1 MGIKVAKFGGSS
13 VADGIQLTK
22 TKAIIEQDP
31 DRRYIV
37 VSAPGKRFE
46 GDNKITDLLYLCK
59 THIEHN
65 LPYDQL
71 FQVVADRYMAVE
83 VNLGVKVDLLRYFD
97 EIRENL
103 KKNPSSDYIA
113 SRGEYLNAILVAAFL
128 GYDFVDTAELIKFDT
143 KGKLLMEE
151 TDQAIREELSKH
163 ERAVLPGFYG
173 STPDGQIKTFSRGGS
188 DVTGSLVAKACH
200 ADVYENWT
208 DVSGVYSSD
217 PRYVKSAHVIPML
230 SYKMVRELSE
240 VGASV
245 FHEEAI
251 APVVEVNIPINIR
264 NTNSPEDDGTIIGK
278 EPEKKG
284 VVGVS
289 AKGGLSKIYV
299 RKLMFFKESGVRHKV
314 LSLMHLYGIKPCYTL
329 YGCDSISWYFETKQI
344 ENIDTEEMCLRIKKE
359 FSLDEIELKKGFA
372 VVGLVGKGIEETM
385 EYVDALDELRK
396 NNIEPS
402 SVSLGGSYTTFVI
415 GVPEDRKLD
424 AVNAISERL
433 FIKK

>member
-1 MGIKVAKFGGSS
+1 MKVCKFGGSS
-13 VADGIQLTK
+13 VADASQIK
-22 TKAIIEQDP
+22 KVKAILDSDEE
-31 DRRYIV
+31 RSVVV
-37 VSAPGKRFE
+37 VSAPGKRFSGDEKVTDMLLSCADIVEKGGSAEKRFESVKTRFRDIAE
-46 GDNKITDLLYLCK
+46 G
-59 THIEHN
+59 
-65 LPYDQL
+65 
-71 FQVVADRYMAVE
+71 
-83 VNLGVKVDLLRYFD
+83 LGLRRD
-97 EIRENL
+97 VLDKELDDVLSRIDGGAGI
-103 KKNPSSDYIA
+103 DYAA
-113 SRGEYLNAILVAAFL
+113 SRGEHLNAILISKYFGWNYIETEDCIVIGENNKIEEESYSALAS
-128 GYDFVDTAELIKFDT
+128 LIET
-143 KGKLLMEE
+143 GKKYV
-151 TDQAIREELSKH
+151 I
-163 ERAVLPGFYG
+163 PGFYG
-173 STPDGQIKTFSRGGS
+173 RGLNGEVKCFSRGGS
-188 DVTGSLVAKACH
+188 DITGAIAARAVM

-217 PRYVKSAHVIPML
+217 PRYVKSAHVIPSL

-264 NTNSPEDDGTIIGK
+264 NTNSPEDNGTFIGK
-278 EPEKKG
+278 EPEEKG

-289 AKGGLSKIYV
+289 AKGGLSKIYI

-314 LSLMHLYGIKPCYTL
+314 LSMMHLYGIKPCYTL

-344 ENIDTEEMCLRIKKE
+344 ENIDTEEMCSRIQKE
-359 FSLDEIELKKGFA
+359 FALDEIELIKGFA

-396 NNIEPS
+396 NGIQPA

-433 FIKK
+433 FIK

>member
-1 MGIKVAKFGGSS
+1 MKVCKFGGSS
-13 VADGIQLTK
+13 VADASQIK
-22 TKAIIEQDP
+22 KVKAILDSDKERTIV
-31 DRRYIV
+31 V
-37 VSAPGKRFE
+37 VSAPGKRFSGDEKVTDMLLSCAEMVQKGMSSKDKFEDVKNRYRDIAE
-46 GDNKITDLLYLCK
+46 GLGLGRDVIDEDLK
-59 THIEHN
+59 
-65 LPYDQL
+65 
-71 FQVVADRYMAVE
+71 AVYE
-83 VNLGVKVDLLRYFD
+83 TIKSGAGR
-97 EIRENL
+97 
-103 KKNPSSDYIA
+103 DYAA
-113 SRGEYLNAILVAAFL
+113 SRGEHLNAKLIAKYL
-128 GYDFVDTAELIKFDT
+128 GWNYIETEECIVIGENNKIEGESYSNLASLIES
-143 KGKLLMEE
+143 GKKYV
-151 TDQAIREELSKH
+151 I
-163 ERAVLPGFYG
+163 PGFYG
-173 STPDGQIKTFSRGGS
+173 RSPSGDVRCFSRGGS
-188 DVTGSLVAKACH
+188 DITGAIAARAVM

-217 PRYVKSAHVIPML
+217 PRFVKSAHVIPAL

-264 NTNSPEDDGTIIGK
+264 NTNSPDDAGTIIGK
-278 EPEKKG
+278 EPEEKG

-299 RKLMFFKESGVRHKV
+299 RKLMFFKESGIRHKI
-314 LSLMHLYGIKPCYTL
+314 LSLMHIYGIKPCYTL

-344 ENIDTEEMCLRIKKE
+344 ENIDTDEMCSRIKEE

-372 VVGLVGKGIEETM
+372 VVGLVGKGVEETM

-415 GVPEDRKLD
+415 GVPEERKLD
-424 AVNAISERL
+424 AVNCISERL
-433 FIKK
+433 FVSK

>member
-1 MGIKVAKFGGSS
+1 MKVCKFGGSS
-13 VADGIQLTK
+13 VADASQIK
-22 TKAIIEQDP
+22 KVKAILDSDKERTIV
-31 DRRYIV
+31 V
-37 VSAPGKRFE
+37 VSAPGKRFS
-46 GDNKITDLLYLCK
+46 GDEKVTDMLLSCAALAQNEK
-59 THIEHN
+59 ALEEK
-65 LPYDQL
+65 
-71 FQVVADRYMAVE
+71 FEEVKDRYRDIAEGLRLGRDVIDGELEAVLE
-83 VNLGVKVDLLRYFD
+83 KMKMGAGR
-97 EIRENL
+97 
-103 KKNPSSDYIA
+103 DYAA
-113 SRGEYLNAILVAAFL
+113 SRGEHLNAILISKYL
-128 GYDFVDTAELIKFDT
+128 GWNYIETEDTIVIGENNKIESESYTNLASVIE
-143 KGKLLMEE
+143 KGKKYV
-151 TDQAIREELSKH
+151 I
-163 ERAVLPGFYG
+163 PGFYG
-173 STPDGQIKTFSRGGS
+173 RSPSGEVRCFSRGGS
-188 DVTGSLVAKACH
+188 DITGAIAARAVM

>member
-1 MGIKVAKFGGSS
+1 MKVCKFGGSS
-13 VADGIQLTK
+13 VADASQIK
-22 TKAIIEQDP
+22 KVKAILDSDK
-31 DRRYIV
+31 DRMIVV
-37 VSAPGKRFE
+37 VSAPGKRFSGDEKVTDMLLSCAEMVDKGESSKEKFESVKNRFRDIAE
-46 GDNKITDLLYLCK
+46 GLGLERDILNEEL
-59 THIEHN
+59 EE
-65 LPYDQL
+65 
-71 FQVVADRYMAVE
+71 VAKRIDGGA
-83 VNLGVKVDLLRYFD
+83 GK
-97 EIRENL
+97 
-103 KKNPSSDYIA
+103 DYAA
-113 SRGEYLNAILVAAFL
+113 SRGEHLNAKLISKYL
-128 GYDFVDTAELIKFDT
+128 GWNYIETGDAIVIGENNKIEEESYSNLAELIKKD
-143 KGKLLMEE
+143 GRYV
-151 TDQAIREELSKH
+151 I
-163 ERAVLPGFYG
+163 PGFYG
-173 STPDGQIKTFSRGGS
+173 RSPSGDIRCFSRGGS
-188 DVTGSLVAKACH
+188 DITGAIAARAVM

-217 PRYVKSAHVIPML
+217 PRFVKSAHVIPSL

-344 ENIDTEEMCLRIKKE
+344 DHIDTDEMCSRIKDE
-359 FSLDEIELKKGFA
+359 FSLDEIELIKGFA
-372 VVGLVGKGIEETM
+372 VVGLVGNGIEETM

-396 NNIEPS
+396 NGIQPS

-424 AVNAISERL
+424 AVNYISERL
-433 FIKK
+433 FTIK

>member
-1 MGIKVAKFGGSS
+1 MKVCKFGGSS
-13 VADGIQLTK
+13 VADASQIKKVKSILDSDKERT
-22 TKAIIEQDP
+22 IV
-31 DRRYIV
+31 V
-37 VSAPGKRFE
+37 VSAPGKRFNGDEKVTDMLLSCAEMVQKGMSSKEKFEDVKNRYRDIAE
-46 GDNKITDLLYLCK
+46 GLGLGRDIIDEDLETVYK
-59 THIEHN
+59 TIEGG
-65 LPYDQL
+65 
-71 FQVVADRYMAVE
+71 AR
-83 VNLGVKVDLLRYFD
+83 R
-97 EIRENL
+97 
-103 KKNPSSDYIA
+103 DYAA
-113 SRGEYLNAILVAAFL
+113 SRGEHLNAKLIAKYL
-128 GYDFVDTAELIKFDT
+128 GWNYIETEECIVIGENNKIENESYSNLASLIEN
-143 KGKLLMEE
+143 GKKYV
-151 TDQAIREELSKH
+151 I
-163 ERAVLPGFYG
+163 PGFYG
-173 STPDGQIKTFSRGGS
+173 RSPSGDVRCFSRGGS
-188 DVTGSLVAKACH
+188 DITGAIAARAVM

-217 PRYVKSAHVIPML
+217 PRFVKSAHVIPAL

-264 NTNSPEDDGTIIGK
+264 NTNSPEDAGTIIGK
-278 EPEKKG
+278 EPEEKG

-299 RKLMFFKESGVRHKV
+299 RKLMFFKESGIRHKI
-314 LSLMHLYGIKPCYTL
+314 LSLMHIYGIKPCYTL
-329 YGCDSISWYFETKQI
+329 YGCDSISWYFDTKQI
-344 ENIDTEEMCLRIKKE
+344 ENIDTDEMCSRIQSE

-433 FIKK
+433 FIK

>member
-1 MGIKVAKFGGSS
+1 MKVCKFGGSS
-13 VADGIQLTK
+13 VADASQIK
-22 TKAIIEQDP
+22 KVKAILDSDKERTIV
-31 DRRYIV
+31 V
-37 VSAPGKRFE
+37 VSAPGKRFSGDEKVTDMLLSCAEMVQKGLSSKEKFEDVKNRYRDIAE
-46 GDNKITDLLYLCK
+46 GLGLGRDVIDEELQTVYK
-59 THIEHN
+59 TIEGG
-65 LPYDQL
+65 
-71 FQVVADRYMAVE
+71 AGR
-83 VNLGVKVDLLRYFD
+83 
-97 EIRENL
+97 
-103 KKNPSSDYIA
+103 DYAA
-113 SRGEYLNAILVAAFL
+113 SRGEHLNAKLIAKYL
-128 GYDFVDTAELIKFDT
+128 GWNYIETEECIVIGENNKIESESYSNLASLIEN
-143 KGKLLMEE
+143 GKKYV
-151 TDQAIREELSKH
+151 I
-163 ERAVLPGFYG
+163 PGFYG
-173 STPDGQIKTFSRGGS
+173 RSPSGDVRCFSRGGS
-188 DVTGSLVAKACH
+188 DITGAIAARAVM

-217 PRYVKSAHVIPML
+217 PRFVKSAHVIPAL

-264 NTNSPEDDGTIIGK
+264 NTNSPEDAGTIIGK
-278 EPEKKG
+278 EPEEKG

-299 RKLMFFKESGVRHKV
+299 RKLMFFKESGIRHKI
-314 LSLMHLYGIKPCYTL
+314 LSLMHIYGIKPCYTL
-329 YGCDSISWYFETKQI
+329 YGCDSISWYFDTKQI
-344 ENIDTEEMCLRIKKE
+344 KNIDTDEMCSRIQSE
-359 FSLDEIELKKGFA
+359 FSLDEIGLKKGFA

-433 FIKK
+433 FIK

>member
-1 MGIKVAKFGGSS
+1 MKVCKFGGSS
-13 VADGIQLTK
+13 VADASQIK
-22 TKAIIEQDP
+22 KVKAILDKDQD
-31 DRRYIV
+31 RSIVV
-37 VSAPGKRFE
+37 VSAPGKRFSGDEKVTDMLLLCAEIVNKGNSSKDKFEDVKNRFRDIAE
-46 GDNKITDLLYLCK
+46 GLGLGRDALEEELDVVLKN
-59 THIEHN
+59 IESG
-65 LPYDQL
+65 
-71 FQVVADRYMAVE
+71 A
-83 VNLGVKVDLLRYFD
+83 GK
-97 EIRENL
+97 
-103 KKNPSSDYIA
+103 DYAA
-113 SRGEYLNAILVAAFL
+113 SRGEHLNAILISKYFGWNYIETEKCIVIGENNKIEEESYSNLAA
-128 GYDFVDTAELIKFDT
+128 LINKNE
-143 KGKLLMEE
+143 KYV
-151 TDQAIREELSKH
+151 I
-163 ERAVLPGFYG
+163 PGFYG
-173 STPDGQIKTFSRGGS
+173 RSPSGEVRCFSRGGS
-188 DVTGSLVAKACH
+188 DITGAIAARAVM

-217 PRYVKSAHVIPML
+217 PRFVKSAHVIPSI

-344 ENIDTEEMCLRIKKE
+344 ENIDTEEMCSRLKE
-359 FSLDEIELKKGFA
+359 EFNLDDIELKKGFA
-372 VVGLVGKGIEETM
+372 VVGLVGNGIEETM
-385 EYVDALDELRK
+385 EYVDALDELRR
-396 NNIEPS
+396 NGIQPS

-415 GVPEDRKLD
+415 GVPEERKLD
-424 AVNAISERL
+424 AVNCISERL
-433 FIKK
+433 FISK

>member
-1 MGIKVAKFGGSS
+1 MKVCKFGGSS
-13 VADGIQLTK
+13 VADASQIK
-22 TKAIIEQDP
+22 KVKAILDKDQD
-31 DRRYIV
+31 RSIVV
-37 VSAPGKRFE
+37 VSAPGKRFSGDEKVTDMLLLCAEIVNKGNSSKDKFEDVKNRFRDIAE
-46 GDNKITDLLYLCK
+46 GLGLGRDALEEELDVVLKN
-59 THIEHN
+59 IESG
-65 LPYDQL
+65 
-71 FQVVADRYMAVE
+71 A
-83 VNLGVKVDLLRYFD
+83 GK
-97 EIRENL
+97 
-103 KKNPSSDYIA
+103 DYAA
-113 SRGEYLNAILVAAFL
+113 SRGEHLNAILISKYFGWNYIETEKCIVIGENNKIEEESYSNLAA
-128 GYDFVDTAELIKFDT
+128 LINKNE
-143 KGKLLMEE
+143 KYV
-151 TDQAIREELSKH
+151 I
-163 ERAVLPGFYG
+163 PGFYG
-173 STPDGQIKTFSRGGS
+173 RSPSGEVRCFSRGGS
-188 DVTGSLVAKACH
+188 DITGAIAARAVM

-217 PRYVKSAHVIPML
+217 PRFVKSAHVIPSL

-344 ENIDTEEMCLRIKKE
+344 ENIDTEEMCSRLKE
-359 FSLDEIELKKGFA
+359 EFNLDDIELKKGFA
-372 VVGLVGKGIEETM
+372 VVGLVGNGIEETM
-385 EYVDALDELRK
+385 EYVDALDELRR
-396 NNIEPS
+396 NGIQPS

-415 GVPEDRKLD
+415 GVPEERKLD
-424 AVNAISERL
+424 AVNCISERL
-433 FIKK
+433 FISK

>member
-1 MGIKVAKFGGSS
+1 MKVCKFGGSS
-13 VADGIQLTK
+13 VADASQIKKVKSILDSDKERT
-22 TKAIIEQDP
+22 IV
-31 DRRYIV
+31 V
-37 VSAPGKRFE
+37 VSAPGKRFSGDEKVTDMLLSCAEMVQKGMSSKEKFEDVKNRYRDIAE
-46 GDNKITDLLYLCK
+46 GLGLGRDIIDEDLETVYK
-59 THIEHN
+59 TIEGG
-65 LPYDQL
+65 
-71 FQVVADRYMAVE
+71 AGR
-83 VNLGVKVDLLRYFD
+83 
-97 EIRENL
+97 
-103 KKNPSSDYIA
+103 DYAA
-113 SRGEYLNAILVAAFL
+113 SRGEHLNAKLIAKYL
-128 GYDFVDTAELIKFDT
+128 GWNYIETEECIVIGENNKIENESYSNLASLIEN
-143 KGKLLMEE
+143 GKKYV
-151 TDQAIREELSKH
+151 I
-163 ERAVLPGFYG
+163 PGFYG
-173 STPDGQIKTFSRGGS
+173 RSPSGDVRCFSRGGS
-188 DVTGSLVAKACH
+188 DITGAIAARAVM

-217 PRYVKSAHVIPML
+217 PRFVKSAHVIPAL

-264 NTNSPEDDGTIIGK
+264 NTNSPEDAGTIIGK
-278 EPEKKG
+278 EPEDKG

-299 RKLMFFKESGVRHKV
+299 RKLMFFKESGIRHKI
-314 LSLMHLYGIKPCYTL
+314 LSLMHIYGIKPCYTL
-329 YGCDSISWYFETKQI
+329 YGCDSISWYFDTKQI
-344 ENIDTEEMCLRIKKE
+344 KNIDTDEMCSRIQSE

-433 FIKK
+433 FIK

>member
-1 MGIKVAKFGGSS
+1 MKVCKFGGSS
-13 VADGIQLTK
+13 VADASQIKKVKSILDSDKERT
-22 TKAIIEQDP
+22 IV
-31 DRRYIV
+31 V
-37 VSAPGKRFE
+37 VSAPGKRFSGDEKVTDMLLSCAEMVQKGVSSKEKFEDVKNRYRDIAE
-46 GDNKITDLLYLCK
+46 GLGLGRDIIDEDLETVYK
-59 THIEHN
+59 TIE
-65 LPYDQL
+65 DG
-71 FQVVADRYMAVE
+71 AGR
-83 VNLGVKVDLLRYFD
+83 
-97 EIRENL
+97 
-103 KKNPSSDYIA
+103 DYAA
-113 SRGEYLNAILVAAFL
+113 SRGEHLNAKLIAKYL
-128 GYDFVDTAELIKFDT
+128 GWNYIETEECIVIGENNKIESESYSNLASLIEN
-143 KGKLLMEE
+143 GKKYV
-151 TDQAIREELSKH
+151 I
-163 ERAVLPGFYG
+163 PGFYG
-173 STPDGQIKTFSRGGS
+173 RSPSGDVRCFSRGGS
-188 DVTGSLVAKACH
+188 DITGAIAARAVM

-217 PRYVKSAHVIPML
+217 PRFVKSAHVIPAL

-264 NTNSPEDDGTIIGK
+264 NTNSPEDAGTIIGK
-278 EPEKKG
+278 EPEDKG

-299 RKLMFFKESGVRHKV
+299 RKLMFFKESGIRHKI
-314 LSLMHLYGIKPCYTL
+314 LSLMHIYGIKPCYTL

-344 ENIDTEEMCLRIKKE
+344 ENIDTDEMCSRIQSE

-433 FIKK
+433 FIK

>member
-1 MGIKVAKFGGSS
+1 MKVCKFGGSS
-13 VADGIQLTK
+13 VADASQIKKVKSILDSDKERT
-22 TKAIIEQDP
+22 IV
-31 DRRYIV
+31 V
-37 VSAPGKRFE
+37 VSAPGKRFSGDEKVTDMLLSCAEMVQKGMSSKEKFEDVKNRYRDIAE
-46 GDNKITDLLYLCK
+46 GLGLGRDVIDAELQTVYK
-59 THIEHN
+59 TIEGG
-65 LPYDQL
+65 
-71 FQVVADRYMAVE
+71 AGR
-83 VNLGVKVDLLRYFD
+83 
-97 EIRENL
+97 
-103 KKNPSSDYIA
+103 DYAA
-113 SRGEYLNAILVAAFL
+113 SRGEHLNAKLIAKYL
-128 GYDFVDTAELIKFDT
+128 GWNYIETEECIVIGENNKIENESYSNLASLIEN
-143 KGKLLMEE
+143 GKKYV
-151 TDQAIREELSKH
+151 I
-163 ERAVLPGFYG
+163 PGFYG
-173 STPDGQIKTFSRGGS
+173 RSPSGDVRCFSRGGS
-188 DVTGSLVAKACH
+188 DITGAIAARAVM

-217 PRYVKSAHVIPML
+217 PRFVKSAHVIPAL

-264 NTNSPEDDGTIIGK
+264 NTNCPEDAGTIIGK
-278 EPEKKG
+278 EPEEKG

-299 RKLMFFKESGVRHKV
+299 RKLMFFKESGIRHKI
-314 LSLMHLYGIKPCYTL
+314 LSLMHIYGIKPCYTL
-329 YGCDSISWYFETKQI
+329 YGCDSISWYFDTKQI
-344 ENIDTEEMCLRIKKE
+344 KNIDTDEMCSRIQSE

-433 FIKK
+433 FIK

>member
-1 MGIKVAKFGGSS
+1 MKVCKFGGSS
-13 VADGIQLTK
+13 VADASQIK
-22 TKAIIEQDP
+22 KVKAILDKDQD
-31 DRRYIV
+31 RSIVV
-37 VSAPGKRFE
+37 VSAPGKRFSGDEKVTDMLLLCAEIVNKGNSSKDKFEDVKNRFRDIAE
-46 GDNKITDLLYLCK
+46 GLGLGRDALEEELDVVLKN
-59 THIEHN
+59 IESG
-65 LPYDQL
+65 
-71 FQVVADRYMAVE
+71 A
-83 VNLGVKVDLLRYFD
+83 GK
-97 EIRENL
+97 
-103 KKNPSSDYIA
+103 DYAA
-113 SRGEYLNAILVAAFL
+113 SRGEHLNAILISKYFGWNYIETEKCIVIGENNKIEEESYSNLAA
-128 GYDFVDTAELIKFDT
+128 LINKNE
-143 KGKLLMEE
+143 KYV
-151 TDQAIREELSKH
+151 I
-163 ERAVLPGFYG
+163 PGFYG
-173 STPDGQIKTFSRGGS
+173 RSPSGEVRCFSRGGS
-188 DVTGSLVAKACH
+188 DITGAIAARAVM

-217 PRYVKSAHVIPML
+217 PRFVKSAHVIPSL

-344 ENIDTEEMCLRIKKE
+344 ENIDTEEMCSRLKE
-359 FSLDEIELKKGFA
+359 EFNLDDIELKKGFA
-372 VVGLVGKGIEETM
+372 VVGLVGNGIEETM
-385 EYVDALDELRK
+385 EYVDALDELRR
-396 NNIEPS
+396 NGIQPS

-415 GVPEDRKLD
+415 GVPEERKLD
-424 AVNAISERL
+424 AVNCISEKL
-433 FIKK
+433 FLK

>member
-1 MGIKVAKFGGSS
+1 MKVCKFGGSS
-13 VADGIQLTK
+13 VADALQIK
-22 TKAIIEQDP
+22 KVKAILDSDKERTIV
-31 DRRYIV
+31 V
-37 VSAPGKRFE
+37 VSAPGKRFSGDEKVTDMLLSCAEMVQKGVSSKEKFEDVKNRYRDIAE
-46 GDNKITDLLYLCK
+46 GLGLGRDIIDEDLETVYK
-59 THIEHN
+59 TIEGG
-65 LPYDQL
+65 
-71 FQVVADRYMAVE
+71 AGR
-83 VNLGVKVDLLRYFD
+83 
-97 EIRENL
+97 
-103 KKNPSSDYIA
+103 DYAA
-113 SRGEYLNAILVAAFL
+113 SRGEHLNAKLIAKYL
-128 GYDFVDTAELIKFDT
+128 GWNYIETEECIVIGENNKIENESYSNLASLIEN
-143 KGKLLMEE
+143 GKKYV
-151 TDQAIREELSKH
+151 I
-163 ERAVLPGFYG
+163 PGFYG
-173 STPDGQIKTFSRGGS
+173 RSPSGEVRCFSRGGS
-188 DVTGSLVAKACH
+188 DITGAIAARAVM

-217 PRYVKSAHVIPML
+217 PRFVKSAHVVPAL

-264 NTNSPEDDGTIIGK
+264 NTNSPDDAGTIIGK
-278 EPEKKG
+278 EPDDKG

-299 RKLMFFKESGVRHKV
+299 RKLMFFKESGIRHKI
-314 LSLMHLYGIKPCYTL
+314 LSMMHIYGIKPCYTL

-344 ENIDTEEMCLRIKKE
+344 ENIDTDEMCSRIQSE

-415 GVPEDRKLD
+415 GVPEERKLD
-424 AVNAISERL
+424 AVNCISERL
-433 FIKK
+433 FLLK

>member
-1 MGIKVAKFGGSS
+1 MKVCKFGGSS
-13 VADGIQLTK
+13 VADASQIK
-22 TKAIIEQDP
+22 KVKAILDSDKERTIV
-31 DRRYIV
+31 V
-37 VSAPGKRFE
+37 VSAPGKRFSGDEKVTDMLLSCAEMVQKGMSSKEKFEDVKNRYRDIAE
-46 GDNKITDLLYLCK
+46 GLGLGRDVIDEDLETVCK
-59 THIEHN
+59 TIE
-65 LPYDQL
+65 DG
-71 FQVVADRYMAVE
+71 AGR
-83 VNLGVKVDLLRYFD
+83 
-97 EIRENL
+97 
-103 KKNPSSDYIA
+103 DYAA
-113 SRGEYLNAILVAAFL
+113 SRGEHLNAKLIAKYL
-128 GYDFVDTAELIKFDT
+128 GWNYIETEECIVIGENNKIENESYSKLASLIEN
-143 KGKLLMEE
+143 GKKYV
-151 TDQAIREELSKH
+151 I
-163 ERAVLPGFYG
+163 PGFYG
-173 STPDGQIKTFSRGGS
+173 RSPSGDVRCFSRGGS
-188 DVTGSLVAKACH
+188 DITGAIAARAVM

-217 PRYVKSAHVIPML
+217 PRFVKSAHVISAL

-264 NTNSPEDDGTIIGK
+264 NTNSPEDAGTIIGK
-278 EPEKKG
+278 EPEDKG

-289 AKGGLSKIYV
+289 TKGGLSKIYV
-299 RKLMFFKESGVRHKV
+299 RKLMFFKESGIRHKI
-314 LSLMHLYGIKPCYTL
+314 LSLMHIYGIKPCYTL
-329 YGCDSISWYFETKQI
+329 YGCDSISWYFDTKQI
-344 ENIDTEEMCLRIKKE
+344 ENIDTDEMCSRIQSE

-433 FIKK
+433 FIK

>member
-1 MGIKVAKFGGSS
+1 MKVCKFGGSS
-13 VADGIQLTK
+13 VADASQIK
-22 TKAIIEQDP
+22 KVKAILDSDKERTIV
-31 DRRYIV
+31 V
-37 VSAPGKRFE
+37 VSAPGKRFSGDEKVTDMLLSCAEMVQKGMSSKEKFEDVKNRYRDIAE
-46 GDNKITDLLYLCK
+46 GLGLGRDVIDEELQTVYK
-59 THIEHN
+59 TIEGG
-65 LPYDQL
+65 
-71 FQVVADRYMAVE
+71 AGR
-83 VNLGVKVDLLRYFD
+83 
-97 EIRENL
+97 
-103 KKNPSSDYIA
+103 DYAA
-113 SRGEYLNAILVAAFL
+113 SRGEHLNAKLIAKYL
-128 GYDFVDTAELIKFDT
+128 GWNYIETEECIVIGENNKIENESYSNLASLIEN
-143 KGKLLMEE
+143 GKKYV
-151 TDQAIREELSKH
+151 I
-163 ERAVLPGFYG
+163 PGFYG
-173 STPDGQIKTFSRGGS
+173 RSPSGDVRCFSRGGS
-188 DVTGSLVAKACH
+188 DITGAIVARAVM

-217 PRYVKSAHVIPML
+217 PRFIKSAHVIPAL

-264 NTNSPEDDGTIIGK
+264 NTNSPEDAGTIIGK
-278 EPEKKG
+278 EPEEKG

-299 RKLMFFKESGVRHKV
+299 RKLMFFKESGIRHKI
-314 LSLMHLYGIKPCYTL
+314 LSLMHIYGIKPCYTL
-329 YGCDSISWYFETKQI
+329 YGCDSISWYFDTKQI
-344 ENIDTEEMCLRIKKE
+344 ENIDTDEMCSRIQSE

-415 GVPEDRKLD
+415 GVPEERKLD
-424 AVNAISERL
+424 AVNCISERL
-433 FIKK
+433 FIK

>member
-1 MGIKVAKFGGSS
+1 MKVCKFGGSS
-13 VADGIQLTK
+13 VADASQIK
-22 TKAIIEQDP
+22 KVKAILDCDKERTIV
-31 DRRYIV
+31 V
-37 VSAPGKRFE
+37 VSAPGKRFSGDEKVTDMLLSCAEMVQKGISSKDKFEEVKNRYRDIAE
-46 GDNKITDLLYLCK
+46 GLGLGRDAIDGDLEIVYKKI
-59 THIEHN
+59 ESG
-65 LPYDQL
+65 
-71 FQVVADRYMAVE
+71 AGR
-83 VNLGVKVDLLRYFD
+83 
-97 EIRENL
+97 
-103 KKNPSSDYIA
+103 DYAA
-113 SRGEYLNAILVAAFL
+113 SRGEHLNAKLISKYL
-128 GYDFVDTAELIKFDT
+128 GWNYIETEECIVIGENNKIENESYSNLASLIEN
-143 KGKLLMEE
+143 GKKYV
-151 TDQAIREELSKH
+151 I
-163 ERAVLPGFYG
+163 PGFYG
-173 STPDGQIKTFSRGGS
+173 RSPSGEVRCFSRGGS
-188 DVTGSLVAKACH
+188 DITGAIAARAVM

-396 NNIEPS
+396 NKIVPS
-402 SVSLGGSYTTFVI
+402 SISLGGSYTTFVI

-424 AVNAISERL
+424 AVNCISERL
-433 FIKK
+433 FISK

>member
-1 MGIKVAKFGGSS
+1 MKVCKFGGSS
-13 VADGIQLTK
+13 VADASQIK
-22 TKAIIEQDP
+22 KVKAILDSDKE
-31 DRRYIV
+31 RSVVV
-37 VSAPGKRFE
+37 VSAPGKRFSGDEKVTDMLLSCVDIVEKGGSAEKRFESVKTRFRDIAE
-46 GDNKITDLLYLCK
+46 G
-59 THIEHN
+59 
-65 LPYDQL
+65 
-71 FQVVADRYMAVE
+71 
-83 VNLGVKVDLLRYFD
+83 LGLRRD
-97 EIRENL
+97 VLDKELDDVLSRIDGGAGI
-103 KKNPSSDYIA
+103 DYAA
-113 SRGEYLNAILVAAFL
+113 SRGEHLNAILISKYFGWNYIETEDCIVIGENNKIEEESYSALAS
-128 GYDFVDTAELIKFDT
+128 LIET
-143 KGKLLMEE
+143 GKKYV
-151 TDQAIREELSKH
+151 I
-163 ERAVLPGFYG
+163 PGFYG
-173 STPDGQIKTFSRGGS
+173 RGLNGEVKCFSRGGS
-188 DVTGSLVAKACH
+188 DITGAIAARAVM

-217 PRYVKSAHVIPML
+217 PRYVKSAHVIPSL

-264 NTNSPEDDGTIIGK
+264 NTNSPEDDGTFIGK
-278 EPEKKG
+278 EPEEKG

-289 AKGGLSKIYV
+289 AKGGLSKIYI

-314 LSLMHLYGIKPCYTL
+314 LSMMHLYGIKPCYTL

-344 ENIDTEEMCLRIKKE
+344 ENINTEEMCSRIQKE
-359 FSLDEIELKKGFA
+359 FALDEIELIKGFA

-396 NNIEPS
+396 NGIQPA

-433 FIKK
+433 FIK

>member
-1 MGIKVAKFGGSS
+1 MKVCKFGGSS
-13 VADGIQLTK
+13 VADASQIK
-22 TKAIIEQDP
+22 KVKAILDSDKERTIV
-31 DRRYIV
+31 V
-37 VSAPGKRFE
+37 VSAPGKRFSGDDKVTDMLLSCAEMVQKGLSSKEKFEDVKNRYRDIAE
-46 GDNKITDLLYLCK
+46 GLGLGRSVIDEELQTVYK
-59 THIEHN
+59 TIEGG
-65 LPYDQL
+65 
-71 FQVVADRYMAVE
+71 AGR
-83 VNLGVKVDLLRYFD
+83 
-97 EIRENL
+97 
-103 KKNPSSDYIA
+103 DYAA
-113 SRGEYLNAILVAAFL
+113 SRGEHLNAKLIAKYL
-128 GYDFVDTAELIKFDT
+128 GWNYIETEECIVIGENNKIENESYSNLASLIEN
-143 KGKLLMEE
+143 GKKYV
-151 TDQAIREELSKH
+151 I
-163 ERAVLPGFYG
+163 PGFYG
-173 STPDGQIKTFSRGGS
+173 RSPSGDVRCFSRGGS
-188 DVTGSLVAKACH
+188 DITGAIAARAVM

-217 PRYVKSAHVIPML
+217 PRFVKSAHVIPAL

-264 NTNSPEDDGTIIGK
+264 NTNSPEDAGTIIGK
-278 EPEKKG
+278 EPEEKG

-299 RKLMFFKESGVRHKV
+299 RKLMFFKESGIRHKI
-314 LSLMHLYGIKPCYTL
+314 LSLMHIYGIKPCYTL

-344 ENIDTEEMCLRIKKE
+344 ENIDTEEMCWRIKSE

-372 VVGLVGKGIEETM
+372 VVGLVGQGIEETM

-424 AVNAISERL
+424 AVNTISERL
-433 FIKK
+433 FIK

>member
-1 MGIKVAKFGGSS
+1 MKVCKFGGSS
-13 VADGIQLTK
+13 VADASQIK
-22 TKAIIEQDP
+22 KVKAILDSDKERTIV
-31 DRRYIV
+31 V
-37 VSAPGKRFE
+37 VSAPGKRFSGDEKVTDMLLSCAEMVQKGMSSKEKFEDVKNRYRDIAE
-46 GDNKITDLLYLCK
+46 GLGLGRDVIDEELQTVYK
-59 THIEHN
+59 TIEGG
-65 LPYDQL
+65 
-71 FQVVADRYMAVE
+71 AGR
-83 VNLGVKVDLLRYFD
+83 
-97 EIRENL
+97 
-103 KKNPSSDYIA
+103 DYAA
-113 SRGEYLNAILVAAFL
+113 SRGEHLNAKLIAKYL
-128 GYDFVDTAELIKFDT
+128 GWNYIETEECIVIGENNKIENESYSNLASLIEN
-143 KGKLLMEE
+143 GKEYV
-151 TDQAIREELSKH
+151 I
-163 ERAVLPGFYG
+163 PGFYG
-173 STPDGQIKTFSRGGS
+173 RSPSGDVRCFSRGGS
-188 DVTGSLVAKACH
+188 DITGAIAARAVM

-217 PRYVKSAHVIPML
+217 PRFVKSAHVIPAL

-264 NTNSPEDDGTIIGK
+264 NTNCPEDAGTIIGK
-278 EPEKKG
+278 EPEEKG

-299 RKLMFFKESGVRHKV
+299 RKLMFFKESGIRHKI
-314 LSLMHLYGIKPCYTL
+314 LSLMHIYGIKPCYTL

-344 ENIDTEEMCLRIKKE
+344 ENIDTEEMCRRIQSE

-415 GVPEDRKLD
+415 GVPEERKLD

-433 FIKK
+433 FIK

>member
-1 MGIKVAKFGGSS
+1 MLLSCAEMVQKGMSSKDKFEDVKNRYRDIAEGLGLGRDVIDEDLKAVYETIKSGAG
-13 VADGIQLTK
+13 
-22 TKAIIEQDP
+22 
-31 DRRYIV
+31 R
-37 VSAPGKRFE
+37 
-46 GDNKITDLLYLCK
+46 
-59 THIEHN
+59 
-65 LPYDQL
+65 
-71 FQVVADRYMAVE
+71 
-83 VNLGVKVDLLRYFD
+83 
-97 EIRENL
+97 
-103 KKNPSSDYIA
+103 DYAA
-113 SRGEYLNAILVAAFL
+113 SRGEHLNAKLIAKYL
-128 GYDFVDTAELIKFDT
+128 GWNYIETEECIVIGENNKIEGESYSNLASLIES
-143 KGKLLMEE
+143 GKKYV
-151 TDQAIREELSKH
+151 I
-163 ERAVLPGFYG
+163 PGFYG
-173 STPDGQIKTFSRGGS
+173 RSPSGDVRCFSRGGS
-188 DVTGSLVAKACH
+188 DITGAIAARAVM

-217 PRYVKSAHVIPML
+217 PRFVKSAHVIPAL

-264 NTNSPEDDGTIIGK
+264 NTNSPEDAGTIIGK
-278 EPEKKG
+278 EPEEKG

-299 RKLMFFKESGVRHKV
+299 RKLMFFKESGIRHKI
-314 LSLMHLYGIKPCYTL
+314 LSLMHIYGIKPCYTL

-344 ENIDTEEMCLRIKKE
+344 ENIDTDEMCSRIKSE

-433 FIKK
+433 FIK

>member
-1 MGIKVAKFGGSS
+1 MKVCKFGGSS
-13 VADGIQLTK
+13 VADASQIK
-22 TKAIIEQDP
+22 KVKAILDSDKERTIV
-31 DRRYIV
+31 V
-37 VSAPGKRFE
+37 VSAPGKRFSGDEKVTDMLLSCAEMVQKGMSSKDKFEDVKNRYRDIAE
-46 GDNKITDLLYLCK
+46 GLGLGRDVIDEDLK
-59 THIEHN
+59 
-65 LPYDQL
+65 
-71 FQVVADRYMAVE
+71 AVYE
-83 VNLGVKVDLLRYFD
+83 TIKSGAGR
-97 EIRENL
+97 
-103 KKNPSSDYIA
+103 DYAA
-113 SRGEYLNAILVAAFL
+113 SRGEHLNAKLIAKYL
-128 GYDFVDTAELIKFDT
+128 GWNYIETEECIVIGENNKIEGESYSNLASLIES
-143 KGKLLMEE
+143 GKKYV
-151 TDQAIREELSKH
+151 I
-163 ERAVLPGFYG
+163 PGFYG
-173 STPDGQIKTFSRGGS
+173 RSPSGDVRCFSRGGS
-188 DVTGSLVAKACH
+188 DITGAIAARAVM

-217 PRYVKSAHVIPML
+217 PRYVKSAHVITAL

-264 NTNSPEDDGTIIGK
+264 NTNSPDDAGTIIGK
-278 EPEKKG
+278 EPEEKG

-299 RKLMFFKESGVRHKV
+299 RKLMFFKESGIRHKI
-314 LSLMHLYGIKPCYTL
+314 LSLMHIYGIKPCYTL

-344 ENIDTEEMCLRIKKE
+344 ENIDTDEMCSRIKEE

-372 VVGLVGKGIEETM
+372 VVGLVGKGVEETM

-415 GVPEDRKLD
+415 GVPEERKLD
-424 AVNAISERL
+424 AVNCISERL
-433 FIKK
+433 FVSK

>member
-1 MGIKVAKFGGSS
+1 MKVCKFGGSS
-13 VADGIQLTK
+13 VADASQIK
-22 TKAIIEQDP
+22 KVKAILDGDKERTIV
-31 DRRYIV
+31 V
-37 VSAPGKRFE
+37 VSAPGKRFSGDEKVTDMLLSCAEMVQRGVSSKEKFEDVKNRYRDIAE
-46 GDNKITDLLYLCK
+46 GLGLGRDIIDEDLETVYK
-59 THIEHN
+59 TIEGG
-65 LPYDQL
+65 
-71 FQVVADRYMAVE
+71 AGR
-83 VNLGVKVDLLRYFD
+83 
-97 EIRENL
+97 
-103 KKNPSSDYIA
+103 DYAA
-113 SRGEYLNAILVAAFL
+113 SRGEHLNAKLIAKYL
-128 GYDFVDTAELIKFDT
+128 GWNYIET
-143 KGKLLMEE
+143 EE
-151 TDQAIREELSKH
+151 CIVIRENNKIENESYSNLASLIENGKKY
-163 ERAVLPGFYG
+163 VIPGFYG
-173 STPDGQIKTFSRGGS
+173 RSPSGEVRCFSRGGS
-188 DVTGSLVAKACH
+188 DITGAIAARAVM

-217 PRYVKSAHVIPML
+217 PRFVKSAHVVPAL

-264 NTNSPEDDGTIIGK
+264 NTNSPEDAGTIIGK
-278 EPEKKG
+278 EPDEKG

-299 RKLMFFKESGVRHKV
+299 RKLMFFKESGIRHKI
-314 LSLMHLYGIKPCYTL
+314 LSMMHIYGIKPCYTL

-344 ENIDTEEMCLRIKKE
+344 ENIDTDEMCSRIQSE

-415 GVPEDRKLD
+415 GVPEERKLD
-424 AVNAISERL
+424 AVNCISERL
-433 FIKK
+433 FLLK

>member
-1 MGIKVAKFGGSS
+1 MKVCKFGGSS
-13 VADGIQLTK
+13 VADASQIK
-22 TKAIIEQDP
+22 KVKAILDSDKERTIV
-31 DRRYIV
+31 V
-37 VSAPGKRFE
+37 VSAPGKRFSGDEKVTDMLLSCAEMVQKGMSSKDKFEDVKNRYRDIAE
-46 GDNKITDLLYLCK
+46 GLGLGRDVIDEDLK
-59 THIEHN
+59 
-65 LPYDQL
+65 
-71 FQVVADRYMAVE
+71 AVYE
-83 VNLGVKVDLLRYFD
+83 TIKSGAGR
-97 EIRENL
+97 
-103 KKNPSSDYIA
+103 DYAA
-113 SRGEYLNAILVAAFL
+113 SRGEHLNAKLIAKYL
-128 GYDFVDTAELIKFDT
+128 GWNYIETEECIVIGDNNKIESESYSNLASLIEN
-143 KGKLLMEE
+143 GKKYV
-151 TDQAIREELSKH
+151 I
-163 ERAVLPGFYG
+163 PGFYG
-173 STPDGQIKTFSRGGS
+173 RSPSGEVRCFSRGGS
-188 DVTGSLVAKACH
+188 DITGAIAARAVM

-217 PRYVKSAHVIPML
+217 PRFVKSAHVIPAL

-264 NTNSPEDDGTIIGK
+264 NTNSPDDAGTIIGK
-278 EPEKKG
+278 EPEEKG

-299 RKLMFFKESGVRHKV
+299 RKLMFFKESGIRHKI
-314 LSLMHLYGIKPCYTL
+314 LSLMHIYGIKPCYTL

-344 ENIDTEEMCLRIKKE
+344 ENIDTDEMCSRIKEE

-372 VVGLVGKGIEETM
+372 VVGLVGKGVEETM

-415 GVPEDRKLD
+415 GVPEERKLD
-424 AVNAISERL
+424 AVNCISERL
-433 FIKK
+433 FVSK

>member
-1 MGIKVAKFGGSS
+1 MKVCKFGGSS
-13 VADGIQLTK
+13 VADASQIK
-22 TKAIIEQDP
+22 KVKAILDGDKERTIV
-31 DRRYIV
+31 V
-37 VSAPGKRFE
+37 VSAPGKRFSGDEKVTDMLLSCAEMVQKGVSSKEKFEDVKNRYRDIAE
-46 GDNKITDLLYLCK
+46 GLGLGRDIIDEDLETVYK
-59 THIEHN
+59 TIEGG
-65 LPYDQL
+65 
-71 FQVVADRYMAVE
+71 AGR
-83 VNLGVKVDLLRYFD
+83 
-97 EIRENL
+97 
-103 KKNPSSDYIA
+103 DYAA
-113 SRGEYLNAILVAAFL
+113 SRGEHLNAKLIAKYL
-128 GYDFVDTAELIKFDT
+128 GWNYIETEECIVIGENNKIENESYSNLASLIEN
-143 KGKLLMEE
+143 GKKYV
-151 TDQAIREELSKH
+151 I
-163 ERAVLPGFYG
+163 PGFYG
-173 STPDGQIKTFSRGGS
+173 RSPSGEVRCFSRGGS
-188 DVTGSLVAKACH
+188 DITGAIAARAVM

-217 PRYVKSAHVIPML
+217 PRFVKSAHVVPAL

-264 NTNSPEDDGTIIGK
+264 NTNSPEDAGTIIGK
-278 EPEKKG
+278 ETDEKG

-299 RKLMFFKESGVRHKV
+299 RKLMFFKESGIRHKI
-314 LSLMHLYGIKPCYTL
+314 LSMMHIYGIKPCYTL

-344 ENIDTEEMCLRIKKE
+344 ENIDTDEMCSRIQSE

-372 VVGLVGKGIEETM
+372 VVGLVGKGVEETM

-415 GVPEDRKLD
+415 GVPEERKLD
-424 AVNAISERL
+424 AVNCISERL
-433 FIKK
+433 FIK

>member
-1 MGIKVAKFGGSS
+1 MKVCKFGGSS
-13 VADGIQLTK
+13 VADASQIK
-22 TKAIIEQDP
+22 KVKAILDKDQD
-31 DRRYIV
+31 RSIVV
-37 VSAPGKRFE
+37 VSAPGKRFSGDEKVTDMLLLCAEIVNKGNSSKDKFGDVKNRFRDIAE
-46 GDNKITDLLYLCK
+46 GLGLGRDALEEELDVVLKN
-59 THIEHN
+59 IESG
-65 LPYDQL
+65 
-71 FQVVADRYMAVE
+71 A
-83 VNLGVKVDLLRYFD
+83 GK
-97 EIRENL
+97 
-103 KKNPSSDYIA
+103 DYAA
-113 SRGEYLNAILVAAFL
+113 SRGEHLNAILISKYFGWNYIETEKCIVIGENNKIEEESYSNLAA
-128 GYDFVDTAELIKFDT
+128 LINKNE
-143 KGKLLMEE
+143 KYV
-151 TDQAIREELSKH
+151 I
-163 ERAVLPGFYG
+163 PGFYG
-173 STPDGQIKTFSRGGS
+173 RSPSGEVRCFSRGGS
-188 DVTGSLVAKACH
+188 DITGAIAARAVM

-217 PRYVKSAHVIPML
+217 PRFVKSAHVIPSI

-284 VVGVS
+284 VIGVS

-344 ENIDTEEMCLRIKKE
+344 ENIDTEEMCSRLKE
-359 FSLDEIELKKGFA
+359 EFNLDDIELKKGFA
-372 VVGLVGKGIEETM
+372 VVGLVGNGIEETM
-385 EYVDALDELRK
+385 EYVDALDELRR
-396 NNIEPS
+396 NGIQPS

-415 GVPEDRKLD
+415 GVPEERKLD
-424 AVNAISERL
+424 AVNCISERL
-433 FIKK
+433 FISK